1 MDLCAYKDGYYK
13 YNGRTTHHDRLLVIT
28 DLPTTK
34 QQKYNVCN
42 SIISDGVHFTYV
54 SVVLQRWF
62 KILELTELVQYFQT
76 FYKHTVSRNFKF

>member
-1 MDLCAYKDGYYK
+1 MDLCAYKNGYYK

-42 SIISDGVHFTYV
+42 SIISDGFT
-54 SVVLQRWF
+54 SPM
-62 KILELTELVQYFQT
+62 
-76 FYKHTVSRNFKF
+76 